1 MLYFIADLVAL
12 GCINA
17 VIVLGF
23 NLQYGYAG
31 ILNMTYYTF
40 VAIGAY
46 MTAVT
51 TMGHQPAGYGQETYI
66 LQWSLPWFLGLLVG
80 GIASAFLGLFVVSVA
95 VRRLRSDYLAIVTVS
110 LGFIIWVLITNDPR
124 IFDGANGVYGVPQ
137 IAGTESWSGELYT
150 LLFMGLSLA
159 LLVAVAIIARR
170 IFRSPY
176 GRLLRGLR
184 EDEIVALS
192 FGKPVLEARIFIF
205 VLSSFIAGLA
215 GGLLVLYIGAW
226 SPDAF
231 LPLETFFFLAA
242 MIIGGSGNYLGSIV
256 GAFLVVELLNEA
268 TRFTP
273 SLGQPQDAGAI
284 RGILIGIAFILVLR
298 FRPAGL
304 IRENS
309 ASFYG
314 RVRRL
319 AALRDLT
326 PRIRSWLP
334 RRPA

>member
-1 MLYFIADLVAL
+1 MVYFLADLLAL

-46 MTAVT
+46 ITAVT
-51 TMGHQPAGYGQETYI
+51 TMGHQPAGYGTETYI
-66 LQWSLPWFLGLLVG
+66 LQWSLPWFLGLLAG
-80 GIASAFLGLFVVSVA
+80 GIGSALLGLFVVTIA

-110 LGFIIWVLITNDPR
+110 IGFIIWVLITDDPR
-124 IFDGANGVYGVPQ
+124 IFDGANGLYGVPQ
-137 IAGTESWSGELYT
+137 IAGTESYSGVAYT
-150 LLFMGLSLA
+150 LTLMGLSIILLA
-159 LLVAVAIIARR
+159 AVIVVARR

-192 FGKPVLEARIFIF
+192 FGKPVVQARIFIF
-205 VLSSFIAGLA
+205 VLGSFIAGLA

-242 MIIGGSGNYLGSIV
+242 MIVGGSGNYIGSIV

-273 SLGQPQDAGAI
+273 SFGQPQDAGAI
-284 RGILIGIAFILVLR
+284 RGILIGVVFILVLR
-298 FRPAGL
+298 FRPGGL
-304 IRENS
+304 VRENS
-309 ASFYG
+309 ASFYAK
-314 RVRRL
+314 VRTFGWL
-319 AALRDLT
+319 QEVT
-326 PRIRSWLP
+326 PRIRAWLP
-334 RRPA
+334 KRQA